1 MSIRLHNTLSRQKTE
16 FVPVVPG
23 KVGMYVCGVTQ
34 YDSAHIGHGRMIV
47 VYGAI
52 VGYLR
57 RKGYEVTYVCNHT
70 DVDDKIID
78 RAREKARDPMELAE
92 FFINEY
98 EQDVDAMRILKPDI
112 EPRATEHIPEIID
125 LVSTLIDKGYAYEAD
140 GDVYFDIE
148 KFDGYGKLSGQDL
161 SELEAGGRVEPSP
174 KKRNP
179 LDFGLWKASKPG
191 EPAWDSPWGTG
202 RPGWHIEC
210 SAMSMKYLG
219 STFDIHTGGPEL
231 IFPHHE
237 NEVAQ
242 SECATGKPFAKYW
255 MHHGTLD
262 FAGDKMSKSIGNVI
276 TIRDF
281 LAEHPP
287 EVLKFIYLR
296 HHYRSPIKFS
306 DQAVREAETALE
318 RLYSTLAE
326 ATEIAAGSPPAL
338 PKGDPDEPVA
348 SRIRG
353 LPELF
358 DEAMDDDFN
367 TAQAIAH
374 VFELVRVLNQYIAEV
389 RESPT
394 KRARGILAAAVQ
406 AIRGVGEPISLF
418 QEEPQQ
424 FLMELAEK
432 RGRQLQIQEE
442 DIVRLIAERA
452 EARDNRNYR
461 RADEIRSYLL
471 SQGVVLEDKAGGTT
485 WRLASE

>member
-1 MSIRLHNTLSRQKTE
+1 MPIRIYNTLSRGKE
-16 FVPVVPG
+16 AFVPVVPG
-23 KVGMYVCGVTQ
+23 KVGIYVCGVTQ
-34 YDSAHIGHGRMIV
+34 YDSAHIGHGRVVV
-47 VYGAI
+47 VYSAV

-57 RKGYEVTYVCNHT
+57 RRGYDVTYVCNHT
-70 DVDDKIID
+70 DVDDKIIN
-78 RAREKARDPMELAE
+78 RARDEGKDPMDVAE
-92 FFINEY
+92 FYIAEY
-98 EQDVDAMRILKPDI
+98 EQDVDALKVLKPDV
-112 EPRATEHIPEIID
+112 EPRATEHIPEIVA
-125 LVSTLIDKGYAYEAD
+125 LVNTLIDKGYAYEAD
-140 GDVYFDIE
+140 GDVFFDVQ
-148 KFDGYGKLSGQDL
+148 KFDGYGKLSGQNL
-161 SELEAGGRVEPSP
+161 AELEAGGRVEPSP

-179 LDFGLWKASKPG
+179 LDFGLWKASKQG
-191 EPAWDSPWGTG
+191 EPAWDSPWGPG

-219 STFDIHTGGPEL
+219 STFDIHAGGPEL

-281 LAEHPP
+281 LAQHPP

-296 HHYRSPIKFS
+296 NHYRSPIKFS
-306 DQAVREAETALE
+306 DQTVREAETALE

-326 ATEIAAGSPPAL
+326 AMEIADEAQPRLPGRHSAPVVPAVH
-338 PKGDPDEPVA
+338 K
-348 SRIRG
+348 

-358 DEAMDDDFN
+358 DEAMDDDLN
-367 TAQAIAH
+367 TAQGIAH
-374 VFELVRVLNQYIAEV
+374 IFDLLRSLNQYIAEV
-389 RESPT
+389 RDNPT
-394 KRARGILAAAVQ
+394 KGDRGVLAAAVG
-406 AIRGVGEPISLF
+406 AIRGVGGSISLF
-418 QEEPQQ
+418 QEDPQQ

-432 RGRQLQIQEE
+432 RGRGLRIREE

-452 EARDNRNYR
+452 DARDNKDYR

-471 SQGVVLEDKAGGTT
+471 GQGVVLEDRAGGTT
-485 WRLASE
+485 WRLVSE